1 MNETHTHTI
10 SKTEFVTTFVDVSM
24 SDFDLYLRKK

>member
-1 MNETHTHTI
+1 MNVTHTHI
-10 SKTEFVTTFVDVSM
+10 SKTEFVTLFFDVSV